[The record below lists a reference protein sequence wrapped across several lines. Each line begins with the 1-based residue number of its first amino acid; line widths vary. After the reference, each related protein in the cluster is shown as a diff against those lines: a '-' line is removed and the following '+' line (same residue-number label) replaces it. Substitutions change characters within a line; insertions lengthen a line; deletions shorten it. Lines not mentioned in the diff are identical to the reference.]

1 MSFLRRKKQE
11 PAPPPPPPTP
21 VQEEVVAQEYQLRI
35 ALVARS
41 SDGLRLPADPR
52 VAASLAGIVEPLS
65 QTKVETIPPLPL
77 EYSDASPAIERFNEV
92 QQWVLARR
100 EVSPIARHGLYVL
113 EMTDA
118 LDMTVDT
125 FVCGLLHGDT
135 DTSGYPEYNAIVG
148 GLATHW
154 DELSGELI
162 VRAVIGWGGKGLRG
176 GTERIGAED
185 GQLALPAGARFRLQP
200 WRGRAGTA
208 SLDRPPIG
216 PDVRALR
223 VRGRQRQRLL
233 LPEVRHAHAA
243 GLNPPRPVLLG

>member
-1 MSFLRRKKQE
+1 MSFLRRKKPDQ
-11 PAPPPPPPTP
+11 PPPPPPTP

-77 EYSDASPAIERFNEV
+77 EYSEASPAIERFNEV

-100 EVSPIARHGLYVL
+100 EVSPIGRHGLYVL

-135 DTSGYPEYNAIVG
+135 DTGGYPEYNAIVG

-162 VRAVIGWGGKGLRG
+162 VRAVLGWGGKGLRG
-176 GTERIGAED
+176 GTERIGAKMVSSLY
-185 GQLALPAGARFRLQP
+185 QQVLASGYSLGEAEQARLPSIGLRSGLTCAHCGFEAGNASAFYCPKCGMRML
-200 WRGRAGTA
+200 RG
-208 SLDRPPIG
+208 
-216 PDVRALR
+216 
-223 VRGRQRQRLL
+223 
-233 LPEVRHAHAA
+233 
-243 GLNPPRPVLLG
+243 